1 MNTREKFIATAERLA
16 DQRGPRGFGLDAVL
30 SEVGVSKTTF
40 YKYFNSKDE
49 LSAEVVNQ
57 CTEQLIKEIR
67 DEFAQR
73 FANEP
78 RACLCNILP
87 IWLRKIREKHW
98 NGCLFSKYCHAYPD
112 EQETLFAVARAFP
125 RAVRSTIE
133 QFARQTG
140 AIDPDKLAR
149 QIMIVLQGAA
159 TFGFMFKGEEPA
171 REFEADAQALIGQ
184 LVLADGDAI
193 A

>member
-40 YKYFNSKDE
+40 YKYFDSKDE

-57 CTEQLIKEIR
+57 CTEQLINEIR
-67 DEFAQR
+67 EEFAQR
-73 FANEP
+73 FGNEP
-78 RACLCNILP
+78 KACLSNLLP

-112 EQETLFAVARAFP
+112 DKEALFAVARAFP
-125 RAVRSTIE
+125 RAVRSTIV
-133 QFARQTG
+133 QLSRDSG
-140 AIDPDKLAR
+140 AADPERLAR
-149 QIMIVLQGAA
+149 QLTIVLQGAA
-159 TFGFMFKGEEPA
+159 TFGFMFKDEEQA
-171 REFEADAQALIGQ
+171 TCEADAHALMKQ
-184 LVLADGDAI
+184 LVESAVGGPA
-193 A
+193 